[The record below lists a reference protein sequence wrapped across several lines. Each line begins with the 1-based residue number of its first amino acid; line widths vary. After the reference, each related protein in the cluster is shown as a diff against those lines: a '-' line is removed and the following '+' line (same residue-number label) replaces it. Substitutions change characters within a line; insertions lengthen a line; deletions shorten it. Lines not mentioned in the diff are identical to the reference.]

1 MRDKVDQAGQKA
13 KEEKQVKNAP
23 EQEKEKESAQAA
35 SASAETKTETSAAEE
50 DAAEGEFDIADY
62 LEQYKALEQ
71 ALAAAKQAS
80 DDAEAKLL
88 RMQADFDNYRRRQ
101 RQESEEQTKRAAA
114 GLTESLLPVLDN
126 FERAVAAM
134 ADSPDREGVAMI
146 AKQLLQVLENA
157 GLAEIEAQGAEFD
170 PNFHQA
176 VMRSEVEEAD
186 KGKVL
191 MVLQKGYT
199 FQGKL
204 LRAAMVQVGY

>member
-13 KEEKQVKNAP
+13 KEEKQVKNAA

-50 DAAEGEFDIADY
+50 DAAEGEFDITDY

-134 ADSPDREGVAMI
+134 ADSPEREGVIMI

>member
-1 MRDKVDQAGQKA
+1 
-13 KEEKQVKNAP
+13 
-23 EQEKEKESAQAA
+23 
-35 SASAETKTETSAAEE
+35 
-50 DAAEGEFDIADY
+50 
-62 LEQYKALEQ
+62 
-71 ALAAAKQAS
+71 
-80 DDAEAKLL
+80 
-88 RMQADFDNYRRRQ
+88 
-101 RQESEEQTKRAAA
+101 
-114 GLTESLLPVLDN
+114 
-126 FERAVAAM
+126 
-134 ADSPDREGVAMI
+134 MI